1 LLQDLEEKTK
11 ESIHCQR
18 KKNKKESQKKK
29 ISKER
34 ELLRPREKIAQES
47 VRGSPWTGCRECGIG
62 ARGYCDEAGKKTQ
75 PGGGIKVSIFEWQP
89 PSSCHLAKID
99 DHQCGCLLDV
109 ALFGWCTPMH
119 FKTLFSSTCR
129 RSRPAVRCPGA
140 MSLETVVTRYR
151 VARGSQIGPGDSPGR
166 PSH

>member
-1 LLQDLEEKTK
+1 MLQDLEE
-11 ESIHCQR
+11 
-18 KKNKKESQKKK
+18 NKKESHTKK

-34 ELLRPREKIAQES
+34 ELLRPSERKAQES
-47 VRGSPWTGCRECGIG
+47 VRGSPWTGCGECGIG

-89 PSSCHLAKID
+89 PRSCHLAKIN
-99 DHQCGCLLDV
+99 DHQYGYLLDV
-109 ALFGWCTPMH
+109 ALFDWCTPMH